1 MATAPASIPIEQYL
15 ETSYSPDREYLD
27 GWIVER
33 NVGQGEHSYTQG
45 KLFKKLDDAAER
57 SGALALV
64 EQRTRVALGRVRVPD
79 ISVVKRLERV
89 TTVPPLLCLEIL
101 SPDDRWSRVTAAVA
115 DYQSMGVPRVW
126 IIDPFSRRAWIF
138 SDDQPPTEILDG
150 ILRAPEIGI
159 DIPLSSVLPP
169 AE

>member
-33 NVGQGEHSYTQG
+33 NVGQGEHSYTQVKIARRLDESADG
-45 KLFKKLDDAAER
+45 KGF
-57 SGALALV
+57 LV
-64 EQRTRVALGRVRVPD
+64 LTEQRTRVGIGRVRVPD

-89 TTVPPLLCLEIL
+89 TTIPPLLCVEIL
-101 SPDDRWSRVTAAVA
+101 SPDDRWSRVTAAIA

-126 IIDPFSRRAWIF
+126 IVDPFSRRAWIF

-159 DIPLSSVLPP
+159 DISLSSVLPP